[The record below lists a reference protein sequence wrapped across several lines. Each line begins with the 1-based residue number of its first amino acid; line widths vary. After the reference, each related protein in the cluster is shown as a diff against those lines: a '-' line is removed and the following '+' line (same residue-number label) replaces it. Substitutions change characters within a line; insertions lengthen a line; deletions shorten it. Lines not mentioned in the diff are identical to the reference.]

1 MRNGLNIAGVSEMVH
16 EIREIPAEAVARF
29 AVETPAGAST
39 AGTVTSRTLT
49 ARNGTVRMA
58 RDFRL
63 GHRLAVTTDG
73 PAGVHPTPYESAL
86 AALGACVMV
95 TSVNGYTARGI
106 TLGAMSVTVRADLA
120 LDGAGRPV
128 AGRPLENITWR
139 CDVDCETD
147 PDTARSIN
155 RLVTAFSPNH
165 RVVLDVAPLD
175 TAVLVGTD
183 GRTTALD
190 APVPGEA
197 PETAGPTRSTPI
209 EATVTW
215 EYGSEGSYVTT
226 VGAPGTGPRSGP
238 WGVDQAKQMLGIDR
252 APNSQ
257 EILLAALCAELTSL
271 LPDGSVLLR
280 ATGLLDTRGML
291 NVAREVPSR
300 FHGLSLEAVAPDLSA
315 ADLSQALARSVLLAT
330 LATPRAVDVELW
342 LAGRHVVSDH
352 SITADAEAV
361 RDELTRRA
369 GQQAEQ
375 TNRQEND
382 GHDG

>member
-16 EIREIPAEAVARF
+16 EIRQIPAEAVARF
-29 AVETPAGAST
+29 AVQTPGGAATPGS
-39 AGTVTSRTLT
+39 VISRTLT

-63 GHRLAVTTDG
+63 GHRLTVTADEPDG
-73 PAGVHPTPYESAL
+73 AQPTPYESAL

-95 TSVNGYTARGI
+95 TSVNGYTARGV
-106 TLGAMSVTVRADLA
+106 TLGAMSVTVRADLE
-120 LDGAGRPV
+120 LDSTGRAV
-128 AGRPLENITWR
+128 AGRPLQNIAWR

-165 RVVLDVAPLD
+165 RVFLDAAPLD
-175 TAVLVGTD
+175 TVVLVGAD

-190 APVPGEA
+190 APAPGADSE
-197 PETAGPTRSTPI
+197 PAGAARSTAI

-226 VGAPGTGPRSGP
+226 VGTPGARPRSGP

-257 EILLAALCAELTSL
+257 EILLAALCAELIPL
-271 LPDGSVLLR
+271 LPDGSVLR
-280 ATGLLDTRGML
+280 AAGLLDTRGML

-300 FHGLSLEAVAPDLSA
+300 FHGLSLEAVAQDLSA
-315 ADLSQALARSVLLAT
+315 SDLSQALARSVLLAT

-342 LAGRHVVSDH
+342 LAGRQVVSDH

-361 RDELTRRA
+361 RDELTRKA

-375 TNRQEND
+375 TNSQKNA

>member
-29 AVETPAGAST
+29 AVETPAGAATPGS
-39 AGTVTSRTLT
+39 VTSRTLT
-49 ARNGTVRMA
+49 ARNGTIRMA

-63 GHRLAVTTDG
+63 GHRLTVTADEPDG
-73 PAGVHPTPYESAL
+73 ARPTPYESAL

-95 TSVNGYTARGI
+95 TSVNGYTARGV
-106 TLGAMSVTVRADLA
+106 TLGAMSITVRADLE
-120 LDGAGRPV
+120 LDATGRPV
-128 AGRPLENITWR
+128 AGRPLQNIAWR
-139 CDVDCETD
+139 CDVDCDKD

-165 RVVLDVAPLD
+165 RVFLDAAPLD
-175 TAVLVGTD
+175 TVVLVGAD

-190 APVPGEA
+190 APAPGADSEA
-197 PETAGPTRSTPI
+197 AGPARSTTV

-226 VGAPGTGPRSGP
+226 VGTPGARLRSGP

-271 LPDGSVLLR
+271 LPDGSVLR
-280 ATGLLDTRGML
+280 AAGLLDTRGML

-300 FHGLSLEAVAPDLSA
+300 FHGLSLEAVAQDLSA
-315 ADLSQALARSVLLAT
+315 RDLSRALARSVLLAT
-330 LATPRAVDVELW
+330 LATPREVDVELW
-342 LAGRHVVSDH
+342 LAGRQVVSDH

-361 RDELTRRA
+361 RDELTRKA

-375 TNRQEND
+375 TNSRKNA

>member
-29 AVETPAGAST
+29 AVETPAGAAT

-63 GHRLAVTTDG
+63 GHRRTVTADD
-73 PAGVHPTPYESAL
+73 PAGAHPTPYESAL

-95 TSVNGYTARGI
+95 TSVNGYTARGV

-120 LDGAGRPV
+120 LDEAGRPV
-128 AGRPLENITWR
+128 AGRPLENIAWR

-165 RVVLDVAPLD
+165 RVFLDAAPLD
-175 TAVLVGTD
+175 TVVLVGTD
-183 GRTTALD
+183 GGTTALD
-190 APVPGEA
+190 VPVPGETSEA
-197 PETAGPTRSTPI
+197 AGPTRSSTV

-226 VGAPGTGPRSGP
+226 VGAPGTRPRSGP

-257 EILLAALCAELTSL
+257 EILLAALSAELTSL

-280 ATGLLDTRGML
+280 AAGLLDTRGML
-291 NVAREVPSR
+291 NVTREVPSR
-300 FHGLSLEAVAPDLSA
+300 FHGLSLETVAPDLSA
-315 ADLSQALARSVLLAT
+315 ADLSRALARSVLLAT

-352 SITADAEAV
+352 SSTADAEAV
-361 RDELTRRA
+361 RDELTRKA

-375 TNRQEND
+375 TNRQENA

>member
-29 AVETPAGAST
+29 AVETPAGAV
-39 AGTVTSRTLT
+39 GPDTVTSRTLT

-63 GHRLAVTTDG
+63 GHRRTVTADDLTG
-73 PAGVHPTPYESAL
+73 ALPTPYESAL

-95 TSVNGYTARGI
+95 TSVNGYTARGV
-106 TLGAMSVTVRADLA
+106 TLGAMTVTVRADLA
-120 LDGAGRPV
+120 LDATGRPV
-128 AGRPLENITWR
+128 AGRPLENIAWR
-139 CDVDCETD
+139 CDVDCEAD
-147 PDTARSIN
+147 VDTARSIN

-165 RVVLDVAPLD
+165 RVFLDAAPLD
-175 TAVLVGTD
+175 TAVLIGTD
-183 GRTTALD
+183 GRTTALGIP
-190 APVPGEA
+190 APDEA
-197 PETAGPTRSTPI
+197 DEGAGPTRTSTV

-226 VGAPGTGPRSGP
+226 IGTPGTAPRSGP

-257 EILLAALCAELTSL
+257 EILLAALCAELTAL
-271 LPDGSVLLR
+271 LPDGGVLLR
-280 ATGLLDTRGML
+280 AAGLLDTRGML

-300 FHGLSLEAVAPDLSA
+300 FHGLDLEAVAEDLSP
-315 ADLSQALARSVLLAT
+315 ADLSRALARSVLLST

-352 SITADAEAV
+352 SVMADAEAV
-361 RDELTRRA
+361 RDELTRKA
-369 GQQAEQ
+369 GQQAER
-375 TNRQEND
+375 TDRQENA

>member
-29 AVETPAGAST
+29 AVETPAGAAT
-39 AGTVTSRTLT
+39 PGTVTSRTLT

-63 GHRLAVTTDG
+63 GHRLTVTADDLTG
-73 PAGVHPTPYESAL
+73 ALPTPYESAL

-95 TSVNGYTARGI
+95 TSVNGYTARGV
-106 TLGAMSVTVRADLA
+106 TLGAMTVTVRADLT
-120 LDGAGRPV
+120 LDAAGQPV

-139 CDVDCETD
+139 CDIDCEAD
-147 PDTARSIN
+147 VDTARSIN

-165 RVVLDVAPLD
+165 RVFLDAAPLD
-175 TAVLVGTD
+175 TAVLVGAD

-190 APVPGEA
+190 IPVAGEP
-197 PETAGPTRSTPI
+197 PEAAGPTRSSTVQ
-209 EATVTW
+209 ATVTW

-226 VGAPGTGPRSGP
+226 VGTAGTAPRSGP

-257 EILLAALCAELTSL
+257 EILLAALCAELTAL
-271 LPDGSVLLR
+271 LPYGGVLLR
-280 ATGLLDTRGML
+280 AAGLLDTRGML

-300 FHGLSLEAVAPDLSA
+300 FHGLDLEAVAPDLSA
-315 ADLSQALARSVLLAT
+315 ADVSRALARSVLLST

-352 SITADAEAV
+352 SVTADAEAV
-361 RDELTRRA
+361 RDELTRKA
-369 GQQAEQ
+369 GQQAER
-375 TNRQEND
+375 TDRQENA